1 MTDKFTLAKQ
11 IDTERMLTVFFFLV
25 GVSLFALTF
34 TFEFSGAAL
43 FPRLTAGFIIIGSL
57 LLLLQERLPDHLQR
71 FVAQSVSI
79 ADPVDEFESKIEE
92 ESAKPDS
99 DEQLPTTRGVPD
111 TVATYV
117 LLLAY
122 IGLSFLIGIIWA
134 TPLFTLLY
142 SWWFNQSR
150 KIAATIFIVSLVIVF
165 AFYFLVNA
173 PLEDGYLLELIW

>member
-1 MTDKFTLAKQ
+1 MTDKIMVAKR
-11 IDTERMLTVFFFLV
+11 IDTERILTVFFLLV
-25 GVSLFALTF
+25 GISLFSLTF
-34 TFEFSGAAL
+34 TFEFTGAAL

-57 LLLLQERLPDHLQR
+57 LLLLQERLPAQVQK

-79 ADPVDEFESKIEE
+79 AEPADEFEAKIED
-92 ESAKPDS
+92 ESAKSDS
-99 DEQLPTTRGVPD
+99 DGQLPTTRNIPD
-111 TVATYV
+111 SIATYV
-117 LLLAY
+117 LLLVY

-150 KIAATIFIVSLVIVF
+150 RTTAIIFTVSIVIVF
-165 AFYFLVNA
+165 TFYFLVDA